1 MIRTQIQLE
10 EDQFDL
16 IRSEAAK
23 KNISVA
29 GFVREALA
37 RYLKSPRRAALR
49 NLATLRPAFKPI
61 PMDDLSDHDRWFAEA
76 IMDSKRRSD

>member
-10 EDQFDL
+10 EAQFDL

-37 RYLKSPRRAALR
+37 RYLKSPRQVALR
-49 NLATLRPAFKPI
+49 NLATLRPA
-61 PMDDLSDHDRWFAEA
+61 
-76 IMDSKRRSD
+76 

>member
-10 EDQFDL
+10 EAQFDL

-29 GFVREALA
+29 GLVREALA
-37 RYLKSPRRAALR
+37 RYLKSPRQVALR